1 MINNLDLNSASLS
14 NDQAGIRAIYQE
26 FTSELGL
33 DDGMDAPSMWGG
45 VSDTDQGNEM
55 MANWEGRQET
65 HTMFIQ
71 SYD

>member
-1 MINNLDLNSASLS
+1 MVNNLDLNSVSIL
-14 NDQAGIRAIYQE
+14 NDQASIRAIEEE

-45 VSDTDQGNEM
+45 LSDTDQGNEL

-65 HTMFIQ
+65 HHMFIQ